1 MGGRITVMAFTCITA
16 LYPVGKHNFSITQ
29 MTTNPCPVISRAWH
43 KSFVN
48 TTCGQRGGLLA
59 QCPDFKCPPNCIDC
73 CCHCILYLQPDFIS
87 QKSQLKEAIEQ
98 CGHICDFY
106 PKYHC
111 ELNFIEQYWGKAKSQ
126 YRVTPRAK
134 TGCEMESTVRESL
147 DSVSLLQIR
156 WSALF
161 FCVSSCSPL
170 HRFTNR
176 ATRFINAYGEGLT
189 GAQAAWENKKYH
201 GHCTLPPASI
211 LEAKHAIE

>member
-1 MGGRITVMAFTCITA
+1 MRNGTLPTGETQL
-16 LYPVGKHNFSITQ
+16 LYYPDDHQSMPGYFKGMEQILRERNLW
-29 MTTNPCPVISRAWH
+29 PE
-43 KSFVN
+43 
-48 TTCGQRGGLLA
+48 GGLPA
-59 QCPDFKCPPNCIDC
+59 QCLDFKCPPNRVDC
-73 CCHCILYLQPDFIS
+73 CCRRILYLQPDFMS
-87 QKSQLKEAIEQ
+87 QKSQLEEAIEQ
-98 CGHICDFY
+98 RGHICDFY

-134 TGCEMESTVRESL
+134 TGREMESTVRESL

-156 WSALF
+156 RSAFF

-176 ATRFINAYGEGLT
+176 AARFINAYGEGLT
-189 GAQAAWENKKYH
+189 GAQAAWANKKYH
-201 GHCTLPPASI
+201 GHRTLPPDSI